1 MGVNDSPRIKIYAR
15 KHRKYEKFS
24 DFLSSPPHSSSW
36 SRAGRETKVKKAGSH
51 GIPVNTKTHRLII
64 TGMSCGSCSDRVA
77 RALLANPEVIETE
90 ISFSSEVGTV
100 VTTGSLSTD
109 DVVAIVAATGFGVSA

>member
-1 MGVNDSPRIKIYAR
+1 M
-15 KHRKYEKFS
+15 
-24 DFLSSPPHSSSW
+24 
-36 SRAGRETKVKKAGSH
+36 
-51 GIPVNTKTHRLII
+51 NTKTHRLII
-64 TGMSCGSCSDRVA
+64 TGMSCGACSDRVA

-109 DVVAIVAATGFGVSA
+109 DLVAIVAATGFGVSA

>member
-1 MGVNDSPRIKIYAR
+1 MK
-15 KHRKYEKFS
+15 
-24 DFLSSPPHSSSW
+24 
-36 SRAGRETKVKKAGSH
+36 KVGSH
-51 GIPVNTKTHRLII
+51 GIPVNTKTHRLFI

-77 RALLANPEVIETE
+77 RALLANPDVIETE

>member
-1 MGVNDSPRIKIYAR
+1 MKRPVHVN
-15 KHRKYEKFS
+15 
-24 DFLSSPPHSSSW
+24 
-36 SRAGRETKVKKAGSH
+36 T
-51 GIPVNTKTHRLII
+51 PVNTKTHRLII

-109 DVVAIVAATGFGVSA
+109 DLVAIVAATGFGVSA

>member
-1 MGVNDSPRIKIYAR
+1 
-15 KHRKYEKFS
+15 
-24 DFLSSPPHSSSW
+24 
-36 SRAGRETKVKKAGSH
+36 
-51 GIPVNTKTHRLII
+51 
-64 TGMSCGSCSDRVA
+64 MSCDSCSDRVA

-109 DVVAIVAATGFGVSA
+109 DVVAIVAATGFAVSA